1 MNVGQAIELAK
12 DWVDTIGRHVP
23 GFCGAHLMG
32 GLTYT
37 PQEALFAD
45 YKDIDLNIVVQGAP
59 GYEVRDVF
67 YQGRI
72 LEYGTVSAD
81 RYRSPE
87 VVLSDVELA
96 SNLAAD
102 SILADPLGMLAEL
115 RRTVAK
121 AYPRRKWVVARCDQL
136 KNSASQSVA
145 ELSQA
150 SSAGAALSRVIFLIR
165 DLAGL
170 VAVAGLRPPT
180 NRRSLILMREILAQA
195 GQSTL
200 YDDVL
205 GVFGVAQMSRAQV
218 ELCLFQCA
226 VAFDK
231 AVEVTRTPIP
241 YQFKMHAYVK
251 PYVIAG
257 AQEMIDAGSHR
268 EAMLWIAV
276 SILLAN
282 TAIQIDAAEADR
294 PAFQQMAN
302 QLASELGL
310 DTMETVKARLQQA
323 QALADGVFKASD
335 EIVSRNP
342 EIID

>member
-1 MNVGQAIELAK
+1 
-12 DWVDTIGRHVP
+12 
-23 GFCGAHLMG
+23 MG

-37 PQEALFAD
+37 LKEALFAD
-45 YKDIDLNIVVQGAP
+45 FRDIDLNIVVQGAP
-59 GYEVRDVF
+59 GYEVRDLL

-72 LEYGTVSAD
+72 LEYGTVSTD

-87 VVLSDVELA
+87 VVLSDIELA

-121 AYPRRKWVVARCDQL
+121 EYPRRKWVVARCDQL

-145 ELSQA
+145 ELSGA
-150 SSAGAALSRVIFLIR
+150 SSAVAALVRVMFLFR

-170 VAVAGLRPPT
+170 VAVAGLRSPT
-180 NRRSLILMREILAQA
+180 TRRSLILMREVLAQS

-200 YDDVL
+200 YEDVL
-205 GVFGVAQMSRAQV
+205 GVLGVAQMTRAQV
-218 ELCLFQCA
+218 EFFLLECA
-226 VAFDK
+226 AVFDK
-231 AVEVTRTPIP
+231 ALEVTRTPVP
-241 YQFKMHAYVK
+241 YQFKLHAYVK

-282 TAIQIDAAEADR
+282 NAIQLDAAEADR
-294 PAFQQMAN
+294 PAFQEKAN
-302 QLASELGL
+302 RLASNLGL
-310 DTMETVKARLQQA
+310 NTMQDVMTRQQQA
-323 QALADGVFKASD
+323 RALTDSIFQAAD

-342 EIID
+342 AIID

>member
-1 MNVGQAIELAK
+1 VNVGQAIELAK

-37 PQEALFAD
+37 PQEVLFAD

-59 GYEVRDVF
+59 GYEVRDLL

-72 LEYGTVSAD
+72 LEYGTVSTD

-87 VVLSDVELA
+87 VVLSDIELA

-121 AYPRRKWVVARCDQL
+121 EYPRRKWVVARCEQL

-145 ELSQA
+145 ELSRA
-150 SSAGAALSRVIFLIR
+150 SSAVAALMRVMFLIR

-170 VAVAGLRPPT
+170 VAIAGLRPPT
-180 NRRSLILMREILAQA
+180 NRRSLILMREILAQS

-200 YDDVL
+200 YEDVL
-205 GVFGVAQMSRAQV
+205 AVLGVAQMSQAQV
-218 ELCLFQCA
+218 ELFLVECA
-226 VAFDK
+226 AAFDK

-241 YQFKMHAYVK
+241 YQFKLHAYVK

-294 PAFQQMAN
+294 PAFQEMAN
-302 QLASELGL
+302 RLASELGL
-310 DTMETVKARLQQA
+310 DTMETVKTRLQQA
-323 QALADGVFKASD
+323 QALTDSVFKASD
-335 EIVSRNP
+335 MIVSSNP
-342 EIID
+342 AIID